1 MHVKWTSK
9 ARRDLYSVDGYIS
22 QDNPTA
28 AAETVLKII
37 AAVESLSQHAE
48 MGRPGRV
55 PDTRELV
62 IPGLPFIVPYRISSS
77 TIVILR
83 VYHTSRKWPDQL

>member
-1 MHVKWTSK
+1 MHIKWASR
-9 ARRDLYSVDGYIS
+9 ARRDLFSVEAYIS
-22 QDNPTA
+22 QHNPTA
-28 AAETVLKII
+28 AVETVLTII
-37 AAVESLSQHAE
+37 AAVDSLPALAN

-62 IPGLPFIVPYRISSS
+62 IPGLPYIVPYRVNDS
-77 TIVILR
+77 TVVILR